1 METKTL
7 SYAIKRIAVSYIF
20 IYFSINIMV
29 IDILPEWLGYFMIVS
44 VLPVLSEEERSAQ
57 LLKPFGITLG
67 IWNIIEWGMK
77 ITGTEWDLTLIGLII
92 GIITI
97 YFHFQLITNIANL
110 DIEQPK
116 RKRLLT
122 LRTVIVILHTLLT
135 LWMFIPKNLLDE
147 EVYTLIIMFMGVP
160 QVILCFWIAGELFGL
175 AKTMREEEIEVDE
188 YVKAMENTAQKAAEE
203 EVEGLR
209 EAKAEIENAIAEP
222 DIKEE
227 L

>member
-20 IYFSINIMV
+20 IYFSINITV

-175 AKTMREEEIEVDE
+175 AKTIREEEIEVDE
-188 YVKAMENTAQKAAEE
+188 YVKAMESTAQKAAEE